1 MTNKNIFQRIRDVM
15 EEVRY
20 VCKDGEAAFQSTRYK
35 FVSHDAVT
43 AKLHPAF
50 VKHGIVVIPT
60 VEELT
65 QEGNRTKVKLA
76 VIFRN
81 VDDPSDSFFTV
92 HYGYGID
99 SGDKGPGK
107 AVSYAFKYAL
117 LKTFCLETGEDSD
130 QDGNALLEPAK
141 CLEFDSTIPI
151 EFTKEERKQLKA
163 FLEHCAQSSQKHVE
177 EVKREALGRLDSFWT
192 AFKKWNKKK

>member
-1 MTNKNIFQRIRDVM
+1 MALNIYQRIRAIMQDVD
-15 EEVRY
+15 Y

-43 AKLHPAF
+43 AKLHPYF
-50 VKHGIVVIPT
+50 VKHGIVVIPS
-60 VEELT
+60 VEQLT
-65 QEGNRTKVKLA
+65 QEGNRTLVKLL

-81 VDDPSDSFFTV
+81 VDEPSDCFHTTHF
-92 HYGYGID
+92 GYGCD

-130 QDGNALLEPAK
+130 QDGNSILEPPRCLDFDSAIPVEFTGKDRALLN
-141 CLEFDSTIPI
+141 EFLD
-151 EFTKEERKQLKA
+151 
-163 FLEHCAQSSQKHVE
+163 HCAKSANKHPE
-177 EVKREALGRLDSFWT
+177 IIKREALTRIDGFWA
-192 AFKKWNKKK
+192 AFKKWKKK